1 MRELVFEAPDVGH
14 ANRMC
19 EGFEHALVVG
29 RVAHIEPAAHLRL
42 QIAAP
47 QQPGD
52 PARAFPFVVRAKPA
66 VDVNRADRRIHA
78 FALHDA
84 DDLRDALRRKL
95 RKLAVVDGDV
105 GFAPGAVLRQ
115 RGARHVAQH
124 AGGHSL
130 HAREVGL
137 ADVLVL
143 RIVFLQIELLRWPC
157 CRPALQ
163 SHRAVFSHDGVYRP
177 GRGKRQAPAH
187 RPAGDRHHTQPG
199 GFELAQ
205 CFQCVRRDRA
215 FGGQRVIDVR
225 EDAGQALE
233 GVGGKIS
240 EGAHGCRV

>member
-14 ANRMC
+14 ADRVC
-19 EGFEHALVVG
+19 ESFEHALVVG
-29 RVAHIEPAAHLRL
+29 RVTHEEPAAKLRL

-52 PARAFPFVVRAKPA
+52 PSRAFPFVVRAKPA

-84 DDLRDALRRKL
+84 DHLRDALWRKL
-95 RKLAVVDGDV
+95 HKLAVVDGDV
-105 GFAPGAVLRQ
+105 GFAPRAVLRQ

-130 HAREVGL
+130 HAPEIGL
-137 ADVLVL
+137 TDVLVL
-143 RIVFLQIELLRWPC
+143 RIVFLQIELLRWPF

-163 SHRAVFSHDGVYRP
+163 GHRAVFSHDGVYRP

-187 RPAGDRHHTQPG
+187 RPAGDRHHLQPG
-199 GFELAQ
+199 GFQIAQ
-205 CFQCVRRDRA
+205 GLQCVGRDRA
-215 FGGQRVIDVR
+215 FGGQRVINVR
-225 EDAGQALE
+225 KNAGQALE
-233 GVGGKIS
+233 GVCGKVS